1 MIIEDG
7 YFSGVAILGYD
18 NNGNKV
24 QPGMAGSNVK
34 LKDFSM
40 SNNSILNE
48 LSNDEHS
55 KLIETL
61 DNLNKTLSSLNINSK
76 LTNS

>member
-1 MIIEDG
+1 
-7 YFSGVAILGYD
+7 
-18 NNGNKV
+18 
-24 QPGMAGSNVK
+24 MAGSNVK

-61 DNLNKTLSSLNINSK
+61 DNLNKNFIQYQSK
-76 LTNS
+76 FKN

>member
-1 MIIEDG
+1 
-7 YFSGVAILGYD
+7 
-18 NNGNKV
+18 
-24 QPGMAGSNVK
+24 
-34 LKDFSM
+34 M

-61 DNLNKTLSSLNINSK
+61 DNLNKTLSSSQYKFKN
-76 LTNS
+76 